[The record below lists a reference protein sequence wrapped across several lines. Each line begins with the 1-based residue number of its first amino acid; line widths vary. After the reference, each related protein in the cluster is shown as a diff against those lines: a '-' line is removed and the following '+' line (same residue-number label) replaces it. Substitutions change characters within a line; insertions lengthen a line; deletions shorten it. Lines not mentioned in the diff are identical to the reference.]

1 MKTPESPPAMNL
13 LLEEVGAQGRVEHV
27 LRAIYEPEASARYR
41 HWDKLRHR
49 PPPSGLSHRE
59 WWLALKLARTPHYRR
74 IALRSADGRPFQYT
88 VFDPIS
94 EFLHDI
100 DLRTG
105 GSIGMPD
112 PITNPETKARYIVN
126 SLVAEAITSSQL
138 EGAATTRRVA
148 KEMIRTG
155 RPPRD
160 DGERMILNNYSAM
173 QMIVTHRDRP
183 LTPETIL
190 NLHRI
195 VTQSALDD
203 PADAGRLRRPD
214 QRVEVADQYNRVFHV
229 PPPADRLEPRM
240 AEMCDFANAKT
251 PKTFVHPVL
260 RSIILHFWLA
270 YDHPFVDGNG
280 RTARALFYWSMLH
293 QGYWLCEFISI
304 SEIIRKAPAQYG
316 RAFLYTETDDN
327 DLTYFILYHL
337 DVIGKAIEQLRSYVE
352 RKTKELQEVE
362 RRMRAVAD
370 LNHRQ
375 CALVSHAL
383 RHPGYRYS
391 IDSHGQS
398 HKVVYQTA
406 RTDLLDLAKRGLL
419 TARKVGREW
428 QFEPADDLE
437 EKLRRSDERVQSR
450 G

>member
-13 LLEEVGAQGRVEHV
+13 LLEEARAKGRVERV
-27 LRAIYEPEASARYR
+27 LQAINELEPSRRYR

-49 PPPSGLSHRE
+49 KPPNDLVHRE
-59 WWLALKLARTPHYRR
+59 WWLALKLARLPYRQ
-74 IALRSADGRPFQYT
+74 IALRSIDGRAFQYT
-88 VFDPIS
+88 LVDPIS
-94 EFLHDI
+94 EFLHEI
-100 DLRTG
+100 DSRTR

-126 SLVAEAITSSQL
+126 SLVEEAITSSQL

-160 DGERMILNNYSAM
+160 HGEQMILNNYSAM
-173 QMIVTHRDRP
+173 QMIVMLRDKL

-195 VTQSALDD
+195 VTQSAIDD

-214 QRVEVADQYNRVFHV
+214 QRIEVADLYNRVFHV
-229 PPPADRLEPRM
+229 PPPADRLESRM
-240 AEMCDFANAKT
+240 AEMCDFANGKI

-327 DLTYFILYHL
+327 DLTYFMLYHL
-337 DVIGKAIEQLRSYVE
+337 EVIRKAIEQLHSYVE
-352 RKTKELQEVE
+352 RKTVELREAE
-362 RRMRAVAD
+362 LRMRAVAD

-375 CALVSHAL
+375 CALISHAL
-383 RHPGYRYS
+383 RHPGYRYTF
-391 IDSHGQS
+391 DSHSRS
-398 HKVVYQTA
+398 HNVVYQTA
-406 RTDLLDLAKRGLL
+406 RTDLLELAKRGFLE
-419 TARKVGREW
+419 ARKVGREW
-428 QFEPADDLE
+428 QFVPAIELDEL
-437 EKLRRSDERVQSR
+437 LRKPSV
-450 G
+450 